1 MMSDNAWKILS
12 TLICAVLL
20 STFGWVWNIHTQVS
34 NIGVEF
40 AHSQEKVAKMEQSVE
55 KLEENT
61 TDIAV
66 IQRDLTHLNEK
77 MDELKVLLIKLNEK

>member
-1 MMSDNAWKILS
+1 MGDNAWK
-12 TLICAVLL
+12 LL
-20 STFGWVWNIHTQVS
+20 SILIGVVLVPTFGWVWNIHTEVS

-40 AHSQEKVAKMEQSVE
+40 AHSQVQVSDIKDSVN
-55 KLEENT
+55 KLEDHT

>member
-1 MMSDNAWKILS
+1 MSDNAWKILS
-12 TLICAVLL
+12 ILIGAVLL
-20 STFGWVWNIHTQVS
+20 PTFGWVWNIHTDVS

-40 AHSQEKVAKMEQSVE
+40 SHSQAKVSELKASVD